1 MTEKSEHIIRREHF
15 VSGFQT
21 AVERVVETLEAQRA
35 EHFSAGE
42 IGHSDAISQ
51 ALARIAEATK

>member
-15 VSGFQT
+15 MAGFET

-42 IGHSDAISQ
+42 IGHADAITQ
-51 ALARIAEATK
+51 ANSRIAEATK